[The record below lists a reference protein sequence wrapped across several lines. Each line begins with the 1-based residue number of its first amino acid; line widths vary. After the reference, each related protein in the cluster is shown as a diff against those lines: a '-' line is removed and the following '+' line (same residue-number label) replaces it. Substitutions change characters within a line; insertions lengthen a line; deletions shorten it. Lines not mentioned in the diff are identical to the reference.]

1 MNAPDIPASPNMPAN
16 GSTDTDND
24 TQGYMPASVSAPRFW
39 LLISALVLLAC
50 ALSAGLAMRLMSEA
64 PGTNSYAILVDSWMS
79 GQLHSDTCFDGDC
92 ATFEGKTYVIFP
104 PAPAVVALP
113 FIAAS
118 GQGADFHHFMPISM
132 ALLLAI
138 AFIWS
143 RLFAAA
149 GPDQTR
155 TLILL
160 LALVFATPLF
170 FVALR
175 GDRVW
180 FFAQLVGFFFVSMA
194 LWASIERRN
203 AWLAGAMLGM
213 AFLSRQMTI
222 LYAPLLFVLM
232 LNDDEP
238 LFRVNRERIVR
249 LLKIAL
255 PVLAAIGAY
264 CLYNFVRFGDP
275 LETGYGFIAANVVP
289 GEENVISLRIND
301 LGLFSK
307 DYLLFNTIYM
317 FFQGLHVEFGGP
329 YVTRITGVDSFGT
342 SILAASPFLLL
353 LAFVQRHR
361 ITFVGVLTVAAIC
374 GITLFYH
381 SNGFSQYNVQRYA
394 LDWLP
399 IAMLLLAP
407 TVRQE
412 WRAILAVL
420 VGYAMVLNL
429 VTMAALKVSGAA

>member
-1 MNAPDIPASPNMPAN
+1 MSSETSPTTPPDAGPKETQAP
-16 GSTDTDND
+16 G
-24 TQGYMPASVSAPRFW
+24 GYMPAVVSPARYW
-39 LLISALVLLAC
+39 LLISVLLLMAF
-50 ALSAGLAMRLMSEA
+50 ALAAGLALRTVTEE
-64 PGTNSYAILVDSWMS
+64 PGTNSYAVLADSWLN

-104 PAPAVVALP
+104 PAPAAVALP

-118 GQGADFHHFMPISM
+118 GEGAEFRHFMPLSL

-143 RLFAAA
+143 RLFTAA

-160 LALVFATPLF
+160 LALVFATPLYY
-170 FVALR
+170 VALR

-194 LWASIERRN
+194 LWATIERRN

-232 LNDDEP
+232 LNEDEP
-238 LFRVNRERIVR
+238 LFRITKQRIATVF
-249 LLKIAL
+249 KIAV
-255 PVLAAIGAY
+255 PVLAAIAVYCAY
-264 CLYNFVRFGDP
+264 NYVRFGDP
-275 LETGYGFIAANVVP
+275 LDTGYAYIAADVAP
-289 GEENVISLRIND
+289 GEDNVISLRIKE
-301 LGLFSK
+301 LGLFAPE
-307 DYLLFNTIYM
+307 YFLFNLVHM
-317 FFQGLHVEFGGP
+317 FFQGLHVEFGGTFTTKI
-329 YVTRITGVDSFGT
+329 VGVDDFGT

-353 LAFVQRHR
+353 LVFVQRHR
-361 ITFVGVLTVAAIC
+361 IAFIGLLTAAVIC
-374 GITLFYH
+374 GVTLFYH

-407 TVRQE
+407 TIRAE
-412 WRAILAVL
+412 WRAVLAVL
-420 VGYAMVLNL
+420 VAYAMALNL
-429 VTMAALKVSGAA
+429 VTMVALRLAGTA

>member
-1 MNAPDIPASPNMPAN
+1 MTA
-16 GSTDTDND
+16 TDTAPQDAAPGD
-24 TQGYMPASVSAPRFW
+24 TDDSQRGYMPPAVSAPRYW
-39 LLISALVLLAC
+39 LLISILVLLGC
-50 ALSAGLAMRLMSEA
+50 ALSAGLAMRVLSEEA
-64 PGTNSYAILVDSWMS
+64 GTNSYAVLADSWLS
-79 GQLHSDTCFDGDC
+79 GQLHSDQCFDGDC
-92 ATFEGKTYVIFP
+92 ATFEGRTYVIFP
-104 PAPAVVALP
+104 PAPALVALP
-113 FIAAS
+113 FVAAS
-118 GQGADFHHFMPISM
+118 GQGADFAHFMPISL
-132 ALLLAI
+132 ALLLLI

-143 RLFAAA
+143 RLFSAA

-160 LALVFATPLF
+160 IALVFATPLYY
-170 FVALR
+170 VALR
-175 GDRVW
+175 GDKVW

-194 LWASIERRN
+194 LWATIERRN

-222 LYAPLLFVLM
+222 LYAPLLFALM

-238 LFRVNRERIVR
+238 LFRINKERIVR
-249 LLKIAL
+249 ALKMGL
-255 PVLAAIGAY
+255 PVLGAVAAY
-264 CLYNFVRFGDP
+264 CLYNYVRFGAP
-275 LETGYGFIAANVVP
+275 LDTGYAYIAADVAP
-289 GEENVISLRIND
+289 GDDNVISLRIKD
-301 LGLFSK
+301 VGLFAQ
-307 DYLLFNTIYM
+307 DYLLFNVVYM
-317 FFQGLHVEFGGP
+317 FFQGLHIEFGGP
-329 YVTRITGVDSFGT
+329 YVTRIVGVDDFGT

-361 ITFVGVLTVAAIC
+361 ITFIGVITAAAIC

-407 TVRQE
+407 TVRKE

-420 VGYAMVLNL
+420 VGYAMALNL
-429 VTMAALKVSGAA
+429 VTMAALKVAGVA

>member
-1 MNAPDIPASPNMPAN
+1 MTTADTSPDAPTPDADAAPAEPQTA
-16 GSTDTDND
+16 
-24 TQGYMPASVSAPRFW
+24 GYMPPAVSAPRYW

-50 ALSAGLAMRLMSEA
+50 ALAAGFAMRMLSEEA
-64 PGTNSYAILVDSWMS
+64 GTNSYAVLVDSWLD

-104 PAPAVVALP
+104 PAPAAVALP
-113 FIAAS
+113 FVALS
-118 GQGADFHHFMPISM
+118 GQGADFKHFMPISM

-138 AFIWS
+138 GFIWS

-160 LALVFATPLF
+160 LALVFATPLY

-194 LWASIERRN
+194 LWATIERRN
-203 AWLAGAMLGM
+203 AWLAGFMIGM
-213 AFLSRQMTI
+213 AFLSRQMSI
-222 LYAPLLFVLM
+222 LYAPLLFALM

-238 LFRVNRERIVR
+238 LLRINKERIVR
-249 LLKIAL
+249 ALKLGL
-255 PVLAAIGAY
+255 PILGAVGVY
-264 CLYNFVRFGDP
+264 CLYNYVRFGAP
-275 LETGYGFIAANVVP
+275 LDTGYGYIAADVLP
-289 GEENVISLRIND
+289 GEENVITLRISE
-301 LGLFSK
+301 LGLFAQE
-307 DYLLFNTIYM
+307 YFLFNVVHM
-317 FFQGLHVEFGGP
+317 FFQGLHIDFGGT
-329 YVTRITGVDSFGT
+329 YTTKIMGVDSFGT

-361 ITFVGVLTVAAIC
+361 ITFIGVATAAAIC

-407 TVRQE
+407 TVRSE
-412 WRAILAVL
+412 WRGILAVL

-429 VTMAALKVSGAA
+429 VTMAALKISGTA

>member
-1 MNAPDIPASPNMPAN
+1 MSSDDTSSTPQAPAPAAPAS
-16 GSTDTDND
+16 
-24 TQGYMPASVSAPRFW
+24 YMPPVVSPARYW
-39 LLISALVLLAC
+39 LVISVLLLLAF
-50 ALSAGLAMRLMSEA
+50 ALAAGLALRTVTEE
-64 PGTNSYAILVDSWMS
+64 PGTNSYAVLVDSWLN

-92 ATFEGKTYVIFP
+92 ATYEGKTYVVFP

-118 GQGADFHHFMPISM
+118 GQGADFAHFMPLSL

-143 RLFAAA
+143 RLFTAA

-160 LALVFATPLF
+160 LALVFATPLYY
-170 FVALR
+170 VVLR

-194 LWASIERRN
+194 LWATIERRN

-232 LNDDEP
+232 LNEDEP
-238 LFRVNRERIVR
+238 LLRINRKRIGTF
-249 LLKIAL
+249 LKIAI
-255 PVLAAIGAY
+255 PVLAAIAAY
-264 CLYNFVRFGDP
+264 CAYNYVRFGDP
-275 LETGYGFIAANVVP
+275 LDTGYGYIAANVPP
-289 GEENVISLRIND
+289 GADNIISLRIKE
-301 LGLFSK
+301 LGLFAPE
-307 DYLLFNTIYM
+307 YFLFNLFHM
-317 FFQGLHVEFGGP
+317 FVQGLHIEFGGTFMTKI
-329 YVTRITGVDSFGT
+329 VGVDDFGT

-353 LAFVQRHR
+353 LVFVQRHR
-361 ITFVGVLTVAAIC
+361 ITFVGVLTAAIIC
-374 GITLFYH
+374 GVTLFYH

-407 TVRQE
+407 TIRME
-412 WRAILAVL
+412 WRAVLAVL
-420 VGYAMVLNL
+420 VAYSMVLNL
-429 VTMAALKVSGAA
+429 ATMVALRLAGTA

>member
-1 MNAPDIPASPNMPAN
+1 MSTTDTPPETAEAAPAPDTDGAGGRAAAS
-16 GSTDTDND
+16 T
-24 TQGYMPASVSAPRFW
+24 VSAPRYW
-39 LLISALVLLAC
+39 LLISALVLLGF
-50 ALSAGLAMRLMSEA
+50 ALSAGFAMRMLSEA
-64 PGTNSYAILVDSWMS
+64 PGTNSYAVLVDSWLN
-79 GQLHSDTCFDGDC
+79 GQLHSDQCFDDDC
-92 ATFEGKTYVIFP
+92 ASFDGKTWVIFP
-104 PAPAVVALP
+104 PAPAAVALP

-118 GQGADFHHFMPISM
+118 GQGADFAHFMPISM

-143 RLFAAA
+143 RLFSAA

-160 LALVFATPLF
+160 LALVFATPLYY
-170 FVALR
+170 VALR

-222 LYAPLLFVLM
+222 LYAPLLFALM

-238 LFRVNRERIVR
+238 LFRINKERFLR
-249 LLKIAL
+249 GLKLGVPLIIA
-255 PVLAAIGAY
+255 VGVY
-264 CLYNFVRFGDP
+264 CLYNYARFGDP
-275 LETGYGFIAANVVP
+275 MDTGYGYIARDVLP
-289 GEENVISLRIND
+289 GEDNVISLRIND
-301 LGLFSK
+301 LGLWAQEYF
-307 DYLLFNTIYM
+307 LFNLAHM
-317 FFQGLHVEFGGP
+317 FFQGLHIEFGGT
-329 YVTRITGVDSFGT
+329 YTTKVLGVDNFGT

-361 ITFVGVLTVAAIC
+361 ITFIGAVTAAAIC

-381 SNGFSQYNVQRYA
+381 SNGFTQYNVQRYA

-407 TVRQE
+407 TVKPD
-412 WRAILAVL
+412 WRGILAVL

-429 VTMAALKVSGAA
+429 VTMAALKVSGTA